1 MAKKTST
8 LNNIN
13 NEAFDDTNDVIFEE
27 ENSTDVIFANQNKY
41 VINRQ
46 KICKSTSLILWVN
59 TLGSLGLFDK
69 ILDRICD
76 KKNWCPI
83 DFLANLLLALGN
95 LHGMF
100 YRKFSLNYLQKIL
113 DGSIQNVLESPESN
127 FRNFT
132 KDKIEG
138 VVNGLEKIV
147 KRLYPVKERYE
158 VLLFL

>member
-1 MAKKTST
+1 
-8 LNNIN
+8 
-13 NEAFDDTNDVIFEE
+13 
-27 ENSTDVIFANQNKY
+27 
-41 VINRQ
+41 
-46 KICKSTSLILWVN
+46 
-59 TLGSLGLFDK
+59 
-69 ILDRICD
+69 
-76 KKNWCPI
+76 
-83 DFLANLLLALGN
+83 
-95 LHGMF
+95 MF